1 MTSRYLPLRHWPH
14 ALLRVLLPSF
24 CALCGG
30 GCDDVVCAACR
41 EAYAQARTVRC
52 GQCANPLTGT
62 ALATGEKPSLP
73 RRREP
78 RVAPPVTQANS
89 DPRLR
94 GDDVDSVRG
103 DDVDR
108 LRGDDVERMRGD
120 DVDWGTNDAHPATLI
135 CGTCLRDPPAFDAT
149 VAAVDYAIPLDQLV
163 LQLKFGARLALAP
176 WFARQMRDAVLAR
189 PGLPLPD
196 LLCPVPLGP
205 DRLVERGFNQA
216 LEIARPLAAALGVAC
231 HPALALRTLDT
242 LAQSGVAPDARA
254 RNVRG
259 AFAVADPDLVEGR
272 HVGLVDDVMTSGHT
286 LGELAAA
293 FKRFGAARVTNLVF
307 ARTPPHP

>member
-1 MTSRYLPLRHWPH
+1 M
-14 ALLRVLLPSF
+14 PSM

-30 GCDDVVCAACR
+30 GCDDVVCDACR
-41 EAYAQARTVRC
+41 DAYAGTRPVRC
-52 GQCANPLTGT
+52 RQCANPLPGT
-62 ALATGEKPSLP
+62 AAETGL
-73 RRREP
+73 
-78 RVAPPVTQANS
+78 
-89 DPRLR
+89 
-94 GDDVDSVRG
+94 
-103 DDVDR
+103 
-108 LRGDDVERMRGD
+108 
-120 DVDWGTNDAHPATLI
+120 
-135 CGTCLRDPPAFDAT
+135 CGTCLSNPPAFDAT

-176 WFARQMRDAVLAR
+176 WFARQIRDAMLAR

-205 DRLVERGFNQA
+205 GRLVERGFNQA

-242 LAQSGVAPDARA
+242 PAQSGVAPSVRA
-254 RNVRG
+254 QNVRG
-259 AFAVADPDLVEGR
+259 AFAVEAPDLVEGR

-286 LGELAAA
+286 LGELAAT
-293 FKRFGAARVTNLVF
+293 FKRFGAVRVTNFVF

>member
-1 MTSRYLPLRHWPH
+1 MTTRYLSLRHWPR
-14 ALLRVLLPSF
+14 ALLRVLMPSM

-41 EAYAQARTVRC
+41 DAYAGARAVRC
-52 GQCANPLTGT
+52 GQCANPMHAF
-62 ALATGEKPSLP
+62 ALDATQKPSLP

-78 RVAPPVTQANS
+78 DLAPPVTHAKS
-89 DPRLR
+89 GPRLR
-94 GDDVDSVRG
+94 GDDG
-103 DDVDR
+103 D
-108 LRGDDVERMRGD
+108 L
-120 DVDWGTNDAHPATLI
+120 
-135 CGTCLRDPPAFDAT
+135 CGACLSHPPAFDAT

-176 WFARQMRDAVLAR
+176 WFARQIRDAVLAR

-205 DRLVERGFNQA
+205 GRLVERGFNQA

-242 LAQSGVAPDARA
+242 PAQSGVAPSVRA
-254 RNVRG
+254 NNVRG
-259 AFAVADPDLVEGR
+259 AFTVEDLDLVEGR

-286 LGELAAA
+286 LGELAAT
-293 FKRFGAARVTNLVF
+293 FKRFGAARVTNFVF
-307 ARTPPHP
+307 ARTPPNK

>member
-1 MTSRYLPLRHWPH
+1 MTTLQSLRHW
-14 ALLRVLLPSF
+14 LRVLMPST

-41 EAYAQARTVRC
+41 DAYAAARPSRC
-52 GQCANPLTGT
+52 GQCANPVGAGAGL
-62 ALATGEKPSLP
+62 
-73 RRREP
+73 
-78 RVAPPVTQANS
+78 
-89 DPRLR
+89 
-94 GDDVDSVRG
+94 
-103 DDVDR
+103 
-108 LRGDDVERMRGD
+108 
-120 DVDWGTNDAHPATLI
+120 
-135 CGTCLRDPPAFDAT
+135 CGTCLSHPPAFDAT

-176 WFARQMRDAVLAR
+176 WFARQIRDAVLAR

-205 DRLVERGFNQA
+205 GRLVERGFNQA

-242 LAQSGVAPDARA
+242 PAQSGVAPSVRA
-254 RNVRG
+254 KNVRG
-259 AFAVADPDLVEGR
+259 AFAVEDPELVAGR

-286 LGELAAA
+286 LGELAAT
-293 FKRFGAARVTNLVF
+293 FKRFGAARVTNFVF